1 MQAALAAREIIGL
14 GDLLENEQDH
24 HAICPS
30 ILWQIENNLNT
41 KNSGNALY
49 LDKRESP
56 KLDSPHL
63 QSRITFMMAFM
74 IIILFPVLT
83 LTLLPRA
90 GIK

>member
-14 GDLLENEQDH
+14 GDFLENEQDH

-83 LTLLPRA
+83 LTLSRA